1 MAVLAIIFGA
11 ILSIVGIAIIIDFE
25 KIGAIISGIGVCLLI
40 LSVPLLVYEGNKP
53 KTYEIIK
60 TSYYESYHEEQL
72 IRVEVESSTLK
83 GYYFYMYMTPKQFK
97 KYKVQ
102 NKQQLKI
109 TDGEL
114 EAIPRTNDKI

>member
-1 MAVLAIIFGA
+1 MVIIGAILAICGLAII
-11 ILSIVGIAIIIDFE
+11 SDFE

-40 LSVPLLVYEGNKP
+40 LSIPFIIHEGNKP

-60 TSYYESYHEEQL
+60 TSCYESYHEEQL

-83 GYYFYMYMTPKQFK
+83 GYYFYMHMTPKQFK

-102 NKQQLKI
+102 NKQQLKV
-109 TDGEL
+109 TDREL
-114 EAIPRTNDKI
+114 EAIPRTNDKIY